1 MKSFFMDFSVWL
13 GSWTLTDIKTL
24 TDIFQN
30 ITLIVAAV
38 IAAWWG
44 YVTLTYKDKTDELLA
59 IARKIVE
66 IDSFINGNATTYY
79 LQKTI
84 VQLTEGD
91 DQQLKR
97 FKHEA
102 EDGLAAL
109 KQELQDLQAIS
120 LRVPMVFRFLN
131 LTEYQSELIMLG
143 DIENWNTEEVKNKLI
158 KAKLQILKDIDK
170 EVNAHGNLLKWV
182 YIKFQNLIF
191 RFRGK

>member
-1 MKSFFMDFSVWL
+1 MDFSVWL